1 LLAIFPGTFSLLWEK
16 QSTTGQCRRQTEMAP
31 WLPAYWACLDTHA
44 CTCTHMHLHVHLT
57 CTYMRAKTKSG
68 SLCRLSSAFV
78 CSETTGTFTIG
89 RQSSACAPL
98 IPRCP
103 SLLFVF

>member
-44 CTCTHMHLHVHLT
+44 CTHMHLHVHT
-57 CTYMRAKTKSG
+57 CGPKPNRGAFAGYHP
-68 SLCRLSSAFV
+68 LSSAQRQR
-78 CSETTGTFTIG
+78 EPLRLAG
-89 RQSSACAPL
+89 RVWLARRSFHGARLFCLSSRL
-98 IPRCP
+98 VRG
-103 SLLFVF
+103 